1 MFDYQAGEKYK
12 MTLIMVAVAG
22 AMAGVF
28 ITLILS
34 PTPAPTGRG
43 GRVRSRA
50 DTNPD
55 VTGIAAPPG
64 SDPRYATQQNGAP
77 PPPPAGLVEPFK
89 AQAYVEAFLPLAWD
103 FNASSA
109 ANSQQSAIGMMT
121 AQCAD
126 SYKKNIWTDEM
137 AATIASSGMTS
148 TWSQKMV
155 SARQN
160 QADGSIEIVVQ
171 GEQQLQLPG
180 EPPKPRPVKF
190 VYLVKKEADGS
201 LKIAGISEG

>member
-34 PTPAPTGRG
+34 PTPVPTR
-43 GRVRSRA
+43 RRQPSKA
-50 DTNPD
+50 DTHPD
-55 VTGIAAPPG
+55 ITGIAPPPG
-64 SDPRYATQQNGAP
+64 SDPRYAGQPNSGP
-77 PPPPAGLVEPFK
+77 PQAPAGMVEPFK

-103 FNASSA
+103 FNATSA
-109 ANSQQSAIGMMT
+109 ANSQQSAINMMT
-121 AQCAD
+121 DECAK
-126 SYKKNIWTDEM
+126 SYKSNIWTSEM
-137 AATIASSGMTS
+137 ATTIASSGMTS

-190 VYLVKKEADGS
+190 VYLVKKAADGT